1 MINTHSYGPYTHTDG
16 VSEVFGNPRKASLP
30 GSLQDFAIAEVNAKI
45 SNFSKNVK
53 TAAFL
58 AARNYKIKKK
68 LCTYWVISALSLYTS
83 GSEHGGG
90 KK

>member
-68 LCTYWVISALSLYTS
+68 TLYILSNICSVPL
-83 GSEHGGG
+83 HQWF
-90 KK
+90 